1 VLDRNEKYKS
11 LVTNQLL
18 EITSF
23 LIPTVLI
30 GSIYIALRLELENYW
45 QTLYDVSS
53 APMYDQLNNYNSDL
67 LKFKNIWVLNYT
79 LLFVTVLS
87 FLNIKRIKNRVLGQ
101 INLALNV
108 FAILIFLTRGLFI
121 LSDLR
126 ESYLEQTL
134 LANDYNSA
142 FHIAIRYISFVF
154 FGLILFA
161 CYKYIQQE
169 FMKIELKMAFDIL
182 FYTSILWIASS
193 ELIHWLDMA
202 HSTDSYKLGLSILWG
217 VYALILISLGIWK
230 TKKHLRIG
238 AITLFSVTLI
248 KLFFYDLIHLN
259 TISKTIVFISLGI
272 LLLIIS
278 FLYNKYKHK
287 ITN

>member
-1 VLDRNEKYKS
+1 
-11 LVTNQLL
+11 
-18 EITSF
+18 
-23 LIPTVLI
+23 
-30 GSIYIALRLELENYW
+30 
-45 QTLYDVSS
+45 
-53 APMYDQLNNYNSDL
+53 MYDQINDYNSDL

-108 FAILIFLTRGLFI
+108 FVILIFLTRGLFI

-126 ESYLEQTL
+126 ESYLDQTL
-134 LANDYNSA
+134 FAYDFSGA
-142 FHIAIRYISFVF
+142 FHIVIRYISFVF
-154 FGLILFA
+154 LGLILFA
-161 CYKYIQQE
+161 CYKYIKQE
-169 FMKIELKMAFDIL
+169 FMKMELKMAFDIL
-182 FYTSILWIASS
+182 LYTSILWIASS

-217 VYALILISLGIWK
+217 VYSLILISLGIWK